1 MWFACCDVCICR
13 MLKCCLVVLVVLR
26 YLFGLVAARV
36 LLLFLLVGARCIA

>member
-13 MLKCCLVVLVVLR
+13 MLKRCLVVLVVLR

-36 LLLFLLVGARCIA
+36 LLLFLLVGTRCIA